1 MRESSFL
8 LCQRSVSDDRFA
20 RYPQLPVRECPGYE
34 PFDERRSHDESEGC
48 FFTSSEVHRGL
59 QRRSR

>member
-1 MRESSFL
+1 MRGSSFL

-34 PFDERRSHDESEGC
+34 PSDERRSPDESGKV
-48 FFTSSEVHRGL
+48 FLHKL
-59 QRRSR
+59 